1 LWNADSGELLF
12 AGSHGRNAMSM
23 FATIV
28 LEPGGV
34 IAWLV
39 VGLVAGFLASRVM
52 GAGGYGLIGD
62 IVVGLVGAFL
72 GGLIGGMFVAGD
84 YGLVGSI
91 VVAFVGAC
99 ALIWIVRMVAPNR
112 GSL

>member
-1 LWNADSGELLF
+1 MALF
-12 AGSHGRNAMSM
+12 AQIS
-23 FATIV
+23 

-62 IVVGLVGAFL
+62 LVVGLVGAVL
-72 GGLIGGMFVAGD
+72 GGFLFGLMVTGD
-84 YGLVGSI
+84 YGLLGS
-91 VVAFVGAC
+91 VLVAFLGAC
-99 ALIWIVRMVAPNR
+99 VLIWLVRQIAPGR
-112 GSL
+112 SYT

>member
-1 LWNADSGELLF
+1 ME
-12 AGSHGRNAMSM
+12 M
-23 FATIV
+23 FAEID

-62 IVVGLVGAFL
+62 LVVGLVGAV
-72 GGLIGGMFVAGD
+72 IGGFLFGQLVVGD
-84 YGLVGSI
+84 YGLLGSI
-91 VVAFVGAC
+91 VVALLGAGL
-99 ALIWIVRMVAPNR
+99 LIWVVRRVAPVR
-112 GSL
+112 SSL

>member
-1 LWNADSGELLF
+1 MELF
-12 AGSHGRNAMSM
+12 AQI
-23 FATIV
+23 T

-62 IVVGLVGAFL
+62 IVVGLVGAV
-72 GGLIGGMFVAGD
+72 IGGFAFGQLVTGD

-91 VVAFVGAC
+91 MVAFLGAC
-99 ALIWIVRMVAPNR
+99 LLIWVVRQVVPGR
-112 GSL
+112 SYT